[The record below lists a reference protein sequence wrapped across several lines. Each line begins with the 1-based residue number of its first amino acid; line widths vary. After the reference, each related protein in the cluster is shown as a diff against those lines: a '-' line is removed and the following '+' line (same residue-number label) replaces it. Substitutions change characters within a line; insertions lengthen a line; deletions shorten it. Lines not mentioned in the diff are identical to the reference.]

1 MHIQSPDILFKRFQ
15 GYLGTFRDIDV
26 YSATLTGHSSL
37 TAHTHWA
44 RGKRKSLPCPFWNRK
59 SVLILE
65 RKTLILSILGLI
77 FSIQNEVLRV
87 SRRQISKMFPCGT
100 SFSCVFSLV
109 PQSPTPALCPEKFLV
124 PYLHSGVLLFA
135 KSSILNVWHCSE
147 YSTGELA
154 FNVELIITK
163 LFLVS
168 LER

>member
-1 MHIQSPDILFKRFQ
+1 MYIQPHSQ
-15 GYLGTFRDIDV
+15 
-26 YSATLTGHSSL
+26 ATGHSSL
-37 TAHTHWA
+37 TAHTYWA
-44 RGKRKSLPCPFWNRK
+44 RGKRKSLSCPFWNRK

-154 FNVELIITK
+154 FNVELIVTK